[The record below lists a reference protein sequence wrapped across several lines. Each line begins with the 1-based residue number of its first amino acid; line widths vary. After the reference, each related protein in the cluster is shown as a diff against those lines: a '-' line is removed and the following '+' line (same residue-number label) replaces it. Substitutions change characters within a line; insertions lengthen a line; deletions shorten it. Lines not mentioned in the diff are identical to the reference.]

1 MQSRRA
7 ASVRVRTAGALIEDL
22 EDEAVETN
30 NRAAGERVIIKSK
43 NSKSRAKFEGQ
54 RKLN

>member
-1 MQSRRA
+1 VQSRRA